1 MPMTAPPDRDRPTAL
16 TILIADPEV
25 LTRAG
30 VRRVLE
36 AAGFEVVAETGD
48 ADGAVAAAEQ
58 HRPHLCLLAV
68 NMPGNGIVA
77 AEKIRRSL
85 PDAKIVMLTSS
96 LRDEDLFAALTA
108 GADGFLPKTMAAER
122 LPSALQGVLD
132 GEAALP
138 RALTARLIEE
148 FRERRSKR
156 RLQLRVDGRV
166 VEVTAREFE
175 ILERLRRGDSTRVI
189 AGHFKIS
196 EVTVR
201 RHVSTVI
208 NKLGVPDRRSVIR
221 LLDEIDQGGP
231 AGAWQSGDAVVA

>member
-1 MPMTAPPDRDRPTAL
+1 MSAQPDRDRPTAL
-16 TILIADPEV
+16 TILIADREI

-36 AAGFEVVAETGD
+36 AAGFEIVAETGD
-48 ADGAVAAAEQ
+48 ADGAIAAAER
-58 HRPHLCLLAV
+58 HRPQLCLLAV

-77 AEKIRRSL
+77 AEMIRRSV
-85 PDAKIVMLTSS
+85 PTAKIVMLTSS

-108 GADGFLPKTMAAER
+108 GADGFLPKTMAADR
-122 LPSALQGVLD
+122 LASALQGVLD

-138 RALTARLIEE
+138 RVMTARLIEE
-148 FRERRSKR
+148 FRERKSKR
-156 RLQLRVDGRV
+156 RLQLHVDGRV

-175 ILERLRRGDSTRVI
+175 IVERLRRGDSTRVI
-189 AGHFKIS
+189 ADYFQIA

-201 RHVSTVI
+201 RHISTVI

-221 LLDEIDQGGP
+221 LLDEADRAVP
-231 AGAWQSGDAVVA
+231 AGPWPAGDAAVA